1 MTSIVRTL
9 KELRQIVTDW
19 RKAGHSIALVPTMG
33 ALHAGH
39 LDLVRAATAKAD
51 KVITTI
57 FVNPAQF
64 AAHEDLGR
72 YPRTEAADLE
82 MLAQVGC
89 NLLYAPSVETIYPD
103 GFSTQ
108 VLVNGITARL
118 EGTFR
123 PQFFGGVTTVVAK
136 LFIQT
141 TPDFAFFG
149 EKDWQQLQVVT
160 TMARDLD
167 MGLTIIGVP
176 TRRETDGL
184 AMSSRNAY
192 LSPEERAIAPALKLA
207 LETAFN
213 AITVHSES
221 SIEATGKARATLLAA
236 GFKSVDYLEA
246 CHAQTLEP
254 WLRGDPLRML
264 AAAWLGKTRLIDNWG
279 G

>member
-167 MGLTIIGVP
+167 MGLTIIGVS

>member
-9 KELRQIVTDW
+9 KELRQIVSDW
-19 RKAGHSIALVPTMG
+19 RKAGQTIALVPTMG